1 MDTATFT
8 TIVDREVA
16 RCKAILIKKGKTY
29 TTQDE
34 DRLGQFKAA
43 AALQGTNSIKALGGM
58 MAKHETKLHTLINR
72 PNGATSLVE
81 WNETIGDMHNYLF
94 LLKALIEEE

>member
-1 MDTATFT
+1 MDTATFI

-16 RCKAILIKKGKTY
+16 RCKATLIKKGKVYSTK
-29 TTQDE
+29 DE

-43 AALQGTNSIKALGGM
+43 AALQGCTCEQALGGM
-58 MAKHETKLHTLINR
+58 LAKHETKLHTLISR
-72 PNGATSLVE
+72 QGLVSDAE

-94 LLKALIEEE
+94 LLKAVIEEGK